1 MIILLTKNLLAR
13 NSLALAIIASA
24 VLMGAFSS
32 LSYRQFLYL
41 QSQNIS
47 QLSVFNEVIQ
57 PLSGLALLLQ
67 LVTLCIAS
75 SLLVPH
81 MAAQGQKSI
90 LVNASISAGRRLL
103 MFALPTL
110 LASLLPLFYF
120 MVIAVSYWLASDL
133 DGWLLVSSSIGL
145 VAASCFFCVVAVTI
159 SFLLRTPLMALLASI
174 FTSALILLFDEWLRN
189 LVAETSPFLEFFYH
203 LRGGLISPFEVL
215 KLALWLMLFIGL
227 AFTAVSRY
235 SNANDG
241 AGKRYMMFAV
251 CGITLLSIFVAI
263 QRSDFFD
270 ASNSVT
276 SRNSLNFRWDISQ
289 EKRDSLQQQWI
300 EQIEQVNQPIKITA
314 VIDDEENHDE
324 IKRAV
329 DILSQH
335 HADIELSF
343 SSRQKLSV
351 NSEFAG
357 EFVAI
362 SVGKQQQNIAYPFN
376 QTAKHVLTKLI
387 VQLTTRSGHWIN
399 FIEGHGEA
407 SPFGKTS
414 RDLSSFYDTLKSLGW
429 PVAVQNLS
437 RQPVI
442 SSNTKLL
449 VIAASEKRWLSSE
462 VDSVMQYLHK
472 GGNLLVL
479 REQGD
484 QLPAAIEDF
493 TQVAKVKGT
502 LIDWQGYQ
510 SGTPHPAI
518 LIIDQVLEHPVNTGI
533 KSFLAFPWSTGLRL
547 KLAQPDYSQQPILV
561 THKGV
566 WNEYNSQAETL
577 SFDAQQGELQQSFV
591 SAFAISHR
599 TNNQKMVVVGDASF
613 ISDAAVNNY
622 SNRQFSLNLISYL
635 SSESITEENQVYQ
648 DNAIRVNTFGHWL
661 FSWFFA
667 FLIPGI
673 LALIYFGIKLRFR
686 KLI

>member
-1 MIILLTKNLLAR
+1 MIALLTKNLLSR
-13 NSLALAIIASA
+13 KSIALAVIAST
-24 VLMGAFSS
+24 VLIGAFSS

-57 PLSGLALLLQ
+57 PLAGLVLLLQ
-67 LVTLCIAS
+67 LITLCIAS

-81 MAAQGQKSI
+81 LTAQGQRSV
-90 LVNASISAGRRLL
+90 LANASITAGRRLL
-103 MFALPTL
+103 IFGLPVFL
-110 LASLLPLFYF
+110 VSLLPLFYF
-120 MVIAVSYWLASDL
+120 LLIAATYWLVSDL
-133 DGWLLVSSSIGL
+133 DGWLLISTSAGL
-145 VAASCFFCVVAVTI
+145 VAASCFFCVVAVAV
-159 SFLLRTPLMALLASI
+159 SFLLRTPLIALLVSI
-174 FTSALILLFDEWLRN
+174 FISALILLFDEWLRN
-189 LVAETSPFLEFFYH
+189 LVAEASPFLEFFYH
-203 LRGGLISPFEVL
+203 LRSGLVSPFEII
-215 KLALWLMLFIGL
+215 KWTLWLMIFTGL
-227 AFTAVSRY
+227 ALSAVTRY
-235 SNANDG
+235 SKVYEG
-241 AGKRYMMFAV
+241 AGKRSITFGI
-251 CGITLLSIFVAI
+251 CGIILLTVMVFIP
-263 QRSDFFD
+263 
-270 ASNSVT
+270 T
-276 SRNSLNFRWDISQ
+276 SHFSKAHNPFNFRWDISL
-289 EKRDSLQQQWI
+289 EKRDSLQQEWI
-300 EQIEQVNQPIKITA
+300 EQIKKVEQPIKITA

-335 HADIELSF
+335 HADIDLTF
-343 SSRQKLSV
+343 SSRQKLTV

-414 RDLSSFYDTLKSLGW
+414 RDLSNFYNTLKSLGW

-449 VIAASEKRWLSSE
+449 VIAASEERWLPSE
-462 VDSVMQYLHK
+462 IDSVMKYLHQ

-518 LIIDQVLEHPVNTGI
+518 LIIDQVVEHPVNTGI
-533 KSFLAFPWSTGLRL
+533 KSFLAFPWSSGLRL

-591 SAFAISHR
+591 SAFAISHL

-613 ISDAAVNNY
+613 MSDAAVNNY

-635 SSESITEENQVYQ
+635 SSESITQENQEYR

-661 FSWFFA
+661 FTWIFA
-667 FLIPGI
+667 FLLPSVF
-673 LALIYFGIKLRFR
+673 ALVYLGIKLRAR
-686 KLI
+686 KQV